1 MHVPDRKIS
10 SLRSKDHRNCHE
22 RNYIDDGPQQNAD
35 RVSLPSMSQKVL
47 TVVVALLAM
56 TACKN
61 GSSIDRAGA
70 QRVSDSFM
78 SDLVADRVNDAISKM
93 EPEIVQFLGQAQA
106 EAAIRKLFDYC
117 GRPLDSEFKHDE
129 IGFKVYA
136 NGRQKPMRKLYYAS
150 STTQYPKKGECFF
163 AVEVVPADAGFK
175 VTTFGPLRLQSGQL
189 PAWLR

>member
-1 MHVPDRKIS
+1 MIWKITG
-10 SLRSKDHRNCHE
+10 
-22 RNYIDDGPQQNAD
+22 II
-35 RVSLPSMSQKVL
+35 
-47 TVVVALLAM
+47 VALLAL

-61 GSSIDRAGA
+61 GSSMDRAAA
-70 QRVSDSFM
+70 QKLSDSFM
-78 SDLVADRVNDAISKM
+78 SDLVANRVNDAVSKM
-93 EPEIVQFLGQAQA
+93 EPEVVQTLGKDQA

-129 IGFKVYA
+129 TGFKVYL
-136 NGRQKPMRKLYYAS
+136 NGHQKPMRKFYYAA

-189 PAWLR
+189 PEWAR